1 MINLSN
7 FQCIFVLI
15 FVWTVFLFLHSHIRL
30 HIDIEDHSLTISSSN
45 DNNLPNIID
54 KYLHLKNY
62 KKKNVFKNEVE
73 VEVENEIEKDQIKKQ
88 IKKKDEKD
96 TITTTTAIKENEEI
110 LLKKDNKGIKL
121 EEEKHDIDDAIHI
134 VFSTDCRAYQ
144 DWQSLLLFHSA
155 HSVGQKGTITRIA
168 SGCEKEKDSDKG
180 NKLTELYHDLW
191 PNYHIHF
198 TPNYKKDTATGKNYE
213 FYNKPYGILHFLEH
227 GYVDSNAIIVIVDPD
242 FIFLRPITRRIANE
256 SSTLL
261 VQDRRRKSNN
271 NNQKDDFMIDYVDK
285 GKPAAQLY
293 GLGAPWTDDHHRHFN
308 RSYICDSINSPC
320 LHVDRRFGERHYS
333 VGPPYLLHYDD
344 LLRLTKTWVHY
355 VPRVFKLYPY
365 LLAEMYAYSMAA
377 AHENLPHTTL
387 MNYMVS
393 NTQADD
399 EGWKWVDKL
408 NDKVC
413 EPLIDTTN
421 NNKLFYPSYKAF
433 PTVLHYCQFFRAGEI
448 GFQKRRLTRLK
459 PFSCESP
466 MMLVLP
472 NDLGK
477 VTYKNRDGEIIKLG
491 PIQAKR
497 NAFMLCTIHSALNAA
512 MVDYKTRMCDE
523 NYDSVNYNRS
533 INVVRNEK
541 F

>member
-1 MINLSN
+1 M
-7 FQCIFVLI
+7 
-15 FVWTVFLFLHSHIRL
+15 
-30 HIDIEDHSLTISSSN
+30 EDHSLTISSSN
-45 DNNLPNIID
+45 DNNQPNIID
-54 KYLHLKNY
+54 KYLRLKNY
-62 KKKNVFKNEVE
+62 KKKYPIKDESFEKIKKKNIT
-73 VEVENEIEKDQIKKQ
+73 NEIEQQK
-88 IKKKDEKD
+88 EKRN
-96 TITTTTAIKENEEI
+96 ENDHVSVD
-110 LLKKDNKGIKL
+110 KTDNKTTYNL
-121 EEEKHDIDDAIHI
+121 EVKVEEKHDIDDSIHVI
-134 VFSTDCRAYQ
+134 FSTDCRAYQ

-155 HSVGQKGTITRIA
+155 HTVGQKGTITRIA
-168 SGCEKEKDSDKG
+168 SGCEKEKDSDKAT
-180 NKLTELYHDLW
+180 KLIDLYHELW

-198 TPNYKKDTATGKNYE
+198 TPNFKKDAATGKNYE

-227 GYVDSNAIIVIVDPD
+227 GYVDSNSIIVIVDPD

-261 VQDRRRKSNN
+261 VKDRRKIRKNINN
-271 NNQKDDFMIDYVDK
+271 NNYGNKKDDFMIDYVDK
-285 GKPAAQLY
+285 GRPAAQLY

-308 RSYICDSINSPC
+308 RTYICDTIDSPC
-320 LHVDRRFGERHYS
+320 LNVERRFGEHHYS

-399 EGWKWVDKL
+399 EGWKWVDAL

-413 EPLIDTTN
+413 EPLIETN
-421 NNKLFYPSYKAF
+421 NNKLFYPSYDSF
-433 PTVLHYCQFFRAGEI
+433 PSVLHYCQFFRAGEF
-448 GFQKRRLTRLK
+448 GFQKRRLTRLN

-472 NDLGK
+472 KNLGT
-477 VTYKNRDGEIIKLG
+477 VNYKNRDGEIIKLS
-491 PIQAKR
+491 PRQAKR
-497 NAFMLCTIHSALNAA
+497 NAFMLCTIHNALNEA
-512 MVDYKTRMCDE
+512 MLDYKTRMCDE
-523 NYDSVNYNRS
+523 NNDSINYNRS
-533 INVVRNEK
+533 VNAVRNDK
-541 F
+541 Y